1 VNVVQSSFP
10 EEREGEISGVSRA
23 VSNLGSSFDA
33 AIAGTILVS
42 DLASGNGTYVIAM
55 VVLAALAL
63 VGLAAAFFLPAN
75 PEQRG
80 RVGEVIAPDALD
92 PAAQQG

>member
-1 VNVVQSSFP
+1 
-10 EEREGEISGVSRA
+10 
-23 VSNLGSSFDA
+23 VSNLGSSFGA
-33 AIAGTILVS
+33 SIAGTILVS

-63 VGLAAAFFLPAN
+63 AGLAAAIFLPAN

-80 RVGEVIAPDALD
+80 D
-92 PAAQQG
+92 PAKVIGPHAPGTATEHR